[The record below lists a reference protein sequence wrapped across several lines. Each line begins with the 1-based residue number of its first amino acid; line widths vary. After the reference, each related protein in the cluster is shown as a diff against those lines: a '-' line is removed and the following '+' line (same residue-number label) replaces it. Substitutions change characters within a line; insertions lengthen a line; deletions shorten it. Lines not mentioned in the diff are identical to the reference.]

1 MIKKEKLKI
10 SGMFCPHCE
19 VTIAKA
25 LGAVDGVS
33 EVRVSYEKGTAELAY
48 DTDRTDKAR
57 IAGAVR
63 DAGYSVSGFD
73 FSGICIL
80 AIIAALYVILKSLG
94 ALDVF
99 KAFPQAEAAA
109 GYGSLFV
116 VGLLTSVHCI
126 AMCGGIN
133 LSQSTAAA
141 RRGGSVIK
149 SNLLYNLGRVISY
162 TVTGG
167 VVGAIGSA
175 VSFGGSFKGLVALI
189 AGALMIIMGVNM
201 LGLLSPLRRLR
212 LHMPKCISAL
222 AARHRHGSSFVI
234 GLFNGLMPCG
244 PLQSMQLYALY
255 TRSAV
260 GGALSMLV
268 FSLGT
273 VPLMLAF
280 GTVSGRLN
288 KRFASRLTKLSAA
301 IIVMM
306 GIAMLTTGL
315 NLSGKSTSVKLVS
328 DNIAVSTVEDGYQT
342 VESTVDYGRYEPIS
356 VKAGIPVKWTII
368 VPEGKLN
375 GCNGELLVPE
385 YDIDIVLH
393 EGENTVE
400 FTPEKKGRVTFTCWM
415 GMISSYIEIQ

>member
-25 LGAVDGVS
+25 LRAVDGVE
-33 EVRVSYEKGTAELAY
+33 EVSVSYEKGAAELTY
-48 DTDRTDKAR
+48 DTDRTDAAR
-57 IAGAVR
+57 IEMAVK

-73 FSGICIL
+73 FSGIFIL
-80 AIIAALYVILKSLG
+80 IIIAALYVILKSLG
-94 ALDVF
+94 VTDIFRV
-99 KAFPQAEAAA
+99 FPQAEAAA
-109 GYGSLFV
+109 GYGSLFI

-141 RRGGSVIK
+141 RGGGSVVK
-149 SNLLYNLGRVISY
+149 SNLLYNLGRVVSY
-162 TVTGG
+162 TVTGSI
-167 VVGAIGSA
+167 VGAIGSA
-175 VSFGGSFKGLVALI
+175 VSLGGSLKGLVALI

-201 LGLLSPLRRLR
+201 LGLLKPLRKLR
-212 LHMPKCISAL
+212 LHMPKGLSAFI
-222 AARHRHGSSFVI
+222 ARHRNGSSLVI
-234 GLFNGLMPCG
+234 GLLNGLMPCG

-255 TRSAV
+255 TQSAA
-260 GGALSMLV
+260 GGALAMLV

-288 KRFASRLTKLSAA
+288 KRFASKLTRISAA

-306 GIAMLTTGL
+306 GIVMLTTGL
-315 NLSGKSTSVKLVS
+315 NLSGKSSAVKLVS
-328 DNIAVSTVEDGYQT
+328 DNIAVSAVEDGIQT
-342 VESTVDYGRYEPIS
+342 VESTADYGRYEPIRVS
-356 VKAGIPVKWTII
+356 AGIPVKWTIT

-375 GCNGELLVPE
+375 GCNREIIIPE
-385 YDIDIVLH
+385 YDIDIELH
-393 EGENTVE
+393 EGENIVE

-415 GMISSYIEIQ
+415 GMISSYIEVQ